1 MASFDAD
8 EEFKLFFERI
18 HPEFHNTLNARFPDL
33 TPRDIRL
40 CAFLYLGMTTKEIA
54 VLTYREVRSVDS
66 ARNRLRKKL
75 GLELTDDLTAYL
87 HSLG

>member
-1 MASFDAD
+1 
-8 EEFKLFFERI
+8 
-18 HPEFHNTLNARFPDL
+18 
-33 TPRDIRL
+33 
-40 CAFLYLGMTTKEIA
+40 MTTKEIA